1 MLNKTILQLSAN
13 LPVLDAC
20 IHCRKS
26 MYLQQDPIVYL
37 IHEVL
42 REERHRGRSALIW
55 LSDSLELL
63 ILNNQKIY
71 FNFF

>member
-1 MLNKTILQLSAN
+1 MAPWVTKSATIGSVQ
-13 LPVLDAC
+13 
-20 IHCRKS
+20 HK
-26 MYLQQDPIVYL
+26 IVYL

-63 ILNNQKIY
+63 ILNI
-71 FNFF
+71 